1 MMDEKEHTLHEFFTK
16 DHRRLDKLFNRFRA
30 DDSASRIEIL
40 NMFAAGLIR
49 HIIWEEEY
57 LFPIFE
63 RVTGMVQEGPIVVMR
78 EDHHTIQELLY
89 ELLMQAK
96 EGEISS
102 TLPVRLEGLLLQHNQ
117 AEENVLYEAVESML
131 APESRTELL
140 QTLMEEG
147 ELDIEEWIEGVS
159 IIEGQSEDESDSDEE
174 VSDSDCSNPVS
185 LH

>member
-1 MMDEKEHTLHEFFTK
+1 MMDEKEHALHEFFTK

-63 RVTGMVQEGPIVVMR
+63 EVTGMIEEGPIAVMR

-89 ELLMQAK
+89 ELLMQARN
-96 EGEISS
+96 GESYS
-102 TLPVRLEGLLLQHNQ
+102 PLSVQLEGLLLQHNL

-140 QTLMEEG
+140 QALMEEG
-147 ELDIEEWIEGVS
+147 ELDLEKWIEGVV
-159 IIEGQSEDESDSDEE
+159 IIEEDSDSNQ
-174 VSDSDCSNPVS
+174 SSPVS

>member
-1 MMDEKEHTLHEFFTK
+1 
-16 DHRRLDKLFNRFRA
+16 
-30 DDSASRIEIL
+30 
-40 NMFAAGLIR
+40 
-49 HIIWEEEY
+49 
-57 LFPIFE
+57 
-63 RVTGMVQEGPIVVMR
+63 MR

-102 TLPVRLEGLLLQHNQ
+102 TLPARLEGLLLQHNQ